1 MFCKQ
6 SADLVL
12 CCYYRATSPTASRH
26 YIGCPEPLVKYFQW
40 WWMFTGYLFPQPGV
54 YFIEWIALL
63 SYWYIISNAWEKLQI
78 LSFQLTMQ
86 IYYIF
91 NMTGVQQTQIVFNN
105 ISIISSKFFFL
116 ALHIC
121 QRQSLS
127 KFFLKIHRV
136 SKVRFMRFYYLKTDF
151 IRILLIKPHKS
162 NFWYPMYFELK
173 LR

>member
-1 MFCKQ
+1 MLFIALHSHLSRILYITQKVCCSK
-6 SADLVL
+6 SWSNCINITELV
-12 CCYYRATSPTASRH
+12 PKWSRVLSH
-26 YIGCPEPLVKYFQW
+26 P
-40 WWMFTGYLFPQPGV
+40 
-54 YFIEWIALL
+54 IALL
-63 SYWYIISNAWEKLQI
+63 VL
-78 LSFQLTMQ
+78 FQSGTEGENL
-86 IYYIF
+86 

-162 NFWYPMYFELK
+162 NF
-173 LR
+173 

>member
-1 MFCKQ
+1 M
-6 SADLVL
+6 
-12 CCYYRATSPTASRH
+12 
-26 YIGCPEPLVKYFQW
+26 E
-40 WWMFTGYLFPQPGV
+40 
-54 YFIEWIALL
+54 
-63 SYWYIISNAWEKLQI
+63 
-78 LSFQLTMQ
+78 
-86 IYYIF
+86 
-91 NMTGVQQTQIVFNN
+91 VQQTQIVFNN

-162 NFWYPMYFELK
+162 NFWYPMYFEEK
-173 LR
+173 LRQGFLWHIWSALKKNLDDIIQMLLNTMFVCSTAIMLTLNFMLLCICHLFSGFLYFSF

>member
-1 MFCKQ
+1 MKRWCKHRVSNGSS
-6 SADLVL
+6 SAMAVGL
-12 CCYYRATSPTASRH
+12 
-26 YIGCPEPLVKYFQW
+26 
-40 WWMFTGYLFPQPGV
+40 
-54 YFIEWIALL
+54 
-63 SYWYIISNAWEKLQI
+63 
-78 LSFQLTMQ
+78 
-86 IYYIF
+86 F
-91 NMTGVQQTQIVFNN
+91 NMMGVQQTQIVFNN

-162 NFWYPMYFELK
+162 NFWYPMYFEEIFGRNCLWHIWSDLK
-173 LR
+173 KNLDDIIKMLLNTICVCCTSIVLTNKTS

>member
-1 MFCKQ
+1 MKIIVISSPPFNQQTLNLTMKTW
-6 SADLVL
+6 
-12 CCYYRATSPTASRH
+12 CC
-26 YIGCPEPLVKYFQW
+26 EPLWNTKYILFFKSQRW
-40 WWMFTGYLFPQPGV
+40 IYLPEKILHIWKIHTF
-54 YFIEWIALL
+54 AL
-63 SYWYIISNAWEKLQI
+63 YV
-78 LSFQLTMQ
+78 
-86 IYYIF
+86 

>member
-1 MFCKQ
+1 MYLLKSSLQ
-6 SADLVL
+6 SS
-12 CCYYRATSPTASRH
+12 SPTCIHSYVSMTAWQVYCHVRG
-26 YIGCPEPLVKYFQW
+26 IGTFFKTSLLDTVPPIYFPENMVSTF
-40 WWMFTGYLFPQPGV
+40 
-54 YFIEWIALL
+54 
-63 SYWYIISNAWEKLQI
+63 
-78 LSFQLTMQ
+78 
-86 IYYIF
+86 F

-136 SKVRFMRFYYLKTDF
+136 SKVRFMRFYYLNTDF